1 MFASIFTPII
11 VKPIFNLLVF
21 IYAILPGHN
30 FGLSLIIFT
39 LVVRLLMWPL
49 VKKQLHQTKAMRE
62 LQPEIK
68 KVKQAAAG
76 NKQRESQM
84 LMELYKEKEI
94 SPFGSIGTLIIQFVI
109 LIGLYSGLRA
119 VVSNPKA
126 IITNSYSFLHRFGW
140 IHHLSTNIHL
150 FDATLL
156 GFVNLTKSAL
166 KPGGGIYWPAMIIVF
181 ASAVTQYFASK
192 QLLPTTSD
200 SRKLRDIL
208 KDANTGKKADQ
219 SEVNAAVGRSTRYF
233 IPVLIFL
240 FTVNIASALSLYWF
254 VGGLIAYIQ
263 QSYILRKDEGEL
275 ETVASKND
283 SGRKLVESEVV
294 KSSVVDK
301 DKSIDSSKNKKPAK
315 KRPNKNKRRKK

>member
-1 MFASIFTPII
+1 MFASIFTVLI

-30 FGLSLIIFT
+30 FGVSLIIFT
-39 LVVRLLMWPL
+39 LVIRLLMWPL
-49 VKKQLHQTKAMRE
+49 VKKQLHQTKAMRG

-76 NKQRESQM
+76 NKQKESQM

-94 SPFGSIGTLIIQFVI
+94 SPLGSIGTLIIQFVI
-109 LIGLYSGLRA
+109 LIGLYSGLRG
-119 VVSNPKA
+119 VVDNPRA
-126 IITNSYSFLHRFGW
+126 IITNSYSFIHRFSW
-140 IHHLSTNIHL
+140 IHKLSLNIHL

-166 KPGGGIYWPAMIIVF
+166 KHGGGIYRPAMVIVL
-181 ASAVTQYFASK
+181 ASAVTQYLASK

-208 KDANTGKKADQ
+208 KDANSGRKADQ
-219 SEVNAAVGRSTRYF
+219 TEVNAAVGRSTRYF

-263 QSYILRKDEGEL
+263 QSYILRKDEGEMEL
-275 ETVASKND
+275 AGASTG
-283 SGRKLVESEVV
+283 SGRKVIESEVV
-294 KSSVVDK
+294 SSAVVAK
-301 DKSIDSSKNKKPAK
+301 DGVPSNKNKKPSK
-315 KRPNKNKRRKK
+315 KRPKTKRRRK